1 MVLAACAKGAIANS
15 AQSTNLLMVF
25 TECEAGSEHSRPF
38 LRGREGDAGI
48 AGTRRMRDATAPHQE
63 RKIRDFLL
71 RIFRILLAMNSSFP
85 L

>member
-25 TECEAGSEHSRPF
+25 TECQAGSEHSRPF
-38 LRGREGDAGI
+38 HRGREGDAGNCRY
-48 AGTRRMRDATAPHQE
+48 ARMRDATAPHHDM
-63 RKIRDFLL
+63 KNRDFLL
-71 RIFRILLAMNSSFP
+71 RIFRILLAMNSRFP